1 MRRLIHSLIV
11 AVLCLT
17 LGIDTAKACWF
28 LRHRSRSHLCR
39 PAACPPACPAWCSEP
54 VAISDQPVV
63 EQECLS
69 VETKTVVEAVG
80 DVVEISTDPQG
91 DSGGEDVIVHG
102 ATQVLDIR
110 QQTPTPAAEP
120 VVTLP
125 AVAEEDTVVAAQ
137 PMPREAAMLPA
148 AAQEPLPV
156 LQPAI
161 APASNEQPV
170 PEAPTVPPVQTLAL
184 KPQEVNLFDLNDD
197 KTELPADIEEAV
209 DAREPEMA
217 EDEAEPADSEPA
229 DSEPADDNA
238 TEPAEEP
245 AAAEAADPADA
256 AVVTPG
262 EPLRLWTNATGS
274 DQAQGWLVELHA
286 DSVRILKV
294 NGRHTMVSLDALSAA
309 DRDYISEVAAQ
320 QASQSGVAAATSDTA
335 GL

>member
-1 MRRLIHSLIV
+1 M
-11 AVLCLT
+11 
-17 LGIDTAKACWF
+17 
-28 LRHRSRSHLCR
+28 CR

-209 DAREPEMA
+209 DAREPQMA
-217 EDEAEPADSEPA
+217 EDEAEPA

>member
-1 MRRLIHSLIV
+1 M
-11 AVLCLT
+11 
-17 LGIDTAKACWF
+17 
-28 LRHRSRSHLCR
+28 CR

-110 QQTPTPAAEP
+110 QPTPTPAAEP

-217 EDEAEPADSEPA
+217 EDEAEPVDSEPA